1 MRGCSDI
8 SFERFQ
14 AQLAKIEEETA
25 EVRQAVKEPPETWE
39 LDTMIELLDVI
50 HAAETALRMVA
61 EESSRTGD
69 GYTPLLDEAFERVIS
84 KNAERGYYANAEGW
98 V

>member
-14 AQLAKIEEETA
+14 AQLAKIEEEIA
-25 EVRQAVKEPPETWE
+25 EVRQAVKEPPETRE
-39 LDTMIELLDVI
+39 IDTMVELFDVI
-50 HAAETALRMVA
+50 HACETALRMVA
-61 EESSRTGD
+61 EEAGYCYD
-69 GYTPLLDEAFERVIS
+69 GYCPQLDEAFERVIS